1 MLSISIGT
9 QFVLWNLD
17 SVFENLAI
25 DYGIGDVSEDAVI
38 NFIGYHYFTY
48 SVLDTTGIKVCY
60 RVASSNVLISYDVVI
75 VRDWLKTIVRN

>member
-1 MLSISIGT
+1 MACATLSISIGT

-25 DYGIGDVSEDAVI
+25 DYGIGNVSGDAVI

-48 SVLDTTGIKVCY
+48 LVSDTIGIKVCY
-60 RVASSNVLISYDVVI
+60 RIASLNALISHNVII
-75 VRDWLKTIVRN
+75 VRS